1 MDKETWN
8 NEWCEE
14 HLEEALKEKE
24 KVEHQIRT
32 FENEYDEEYKTLIYN
47 LEELSKTQD
56 VQNYLSALKKT
67 KRIQKKET
75 LLKNKLQSLNIK
87 IEIYEAR
94 LNPKKRKVIEKKQ

>member
-1 MDKETWN
+1 MDKEIWN

-24 KVEHQIRT
+24 KVEQQIRT

-67 KRIQKKET
+67 KRIQKKEN
-75 LLKNKLQSLNIK
+75 LLRNKLQSLNIK

-94 LNPKKRKVIEKKQ
+94 LNPKQGSHQKQ

>member
-8 NEWCEE
+8 NEWYEE

-67 KRIQKKET
+67 KE
-75 LLKNKLQSLNIK
+75 
-87 IEIYEAR
+87 Y
-94 LNPKKRKVIEKKQ
+94 KKRKLIKKQTSKSKYKNRNIRS